1 MTLKRKGDQLAMR
14 TRMSIIASA
23 LVGVLALAAPAV
35 AQQSPTQ
42 DAYGGGVAE
51 GGTPHKPTTPQPPA
65 QPPAGPPAPPHA
77 PGQEPAGP
85 PVGPAGAAPVFR
97 PPAVPGLQ
105 VTLVLLAGAALLG
118 GGLVLRRATS
128 SD

>member
-1 MTLKRKGDQLAMR
+1 MR

-42 DAYGGGVAE
+42 DAYGGVIAE
-51 GGTPHKPTTPQPPA
+51 VVTPSKPTTPKPPA
-65 QPPAGPPAPPHA
+65 QQQAVQQSAPA
-77 PGQEPAGP
+77 
-85 PVGPAGAAPVFR
+85 AAQPSSGSLPFT
-97 PPAVPGLQ
+97 GLQ